1 MIAMLKGGEIMF
13 WGRGW
18 RNWYRM
24 TGLPGWMRAS
34 MGFPAWGR
42 CWYPCAPFWWDY
54 TRPWITPQ
62 EEIDVLK
69 QEEEILKEELKAIQE
84 RINTL
89 EKEIKK

>member
-1 MIAMLKGGEIMF
+1 MSVIAKGGEIMF

-34 MGFPAWGR
+34 MGLPACGR
-42 CWYPCAPFWWDY
+42 YWYPWAPFWWDY
-54 TRPWITPQ
+54 ARPWFTPQ

-69 QEEEILKEELKAIQE
+69 EEEAYLKEELEAIQE
-84 RINTL
+84 RISEL
-89 EKEIKK
+89 EKEVKR